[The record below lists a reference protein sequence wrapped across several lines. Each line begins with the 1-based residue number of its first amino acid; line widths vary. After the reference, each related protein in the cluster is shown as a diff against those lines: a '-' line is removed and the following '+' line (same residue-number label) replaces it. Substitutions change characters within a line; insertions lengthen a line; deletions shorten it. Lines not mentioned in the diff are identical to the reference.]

1 MICYKSYLNE
11 NESQEQLREYAN
23 KILSYKTLLNNR
35 IVRNKYRKSYILY
48 LLAEFGINTEEV
60 KEFAKNSLSKN
71 SVHVRN
77 NALRLIQNSGNE
89 KNYIP
94 VSILVPAYNEEVTI
108 IDTINSLLYLD
119 YPEYEIIV
127 INDGSTD
134 NTAKVIIDY
143 FNLKKVARP
152 INKVVPCKDMKEIYE
167 NDDGIKIVLVNKENG
182 GKSDALNM
190 GINVSR
196 YPLFVCVDAD
206 SMLQHN
212 SLKKIVEP
220 FLEDENTIAAGGN
233 IKVSNQVVLGRGR
246 VVDVTVPKKKMVIF
260 QMIEYLRVFLNS
272 RVALNGLNANMIISG
287 AFGIYN
293 KQAVINVGG
302 YSLDVIGEDMEI
314 VVKMHAFYRKNKLP
328 FRIAYVPDA
337 ICWTQVL
344 ESHRLLKNQRRR
356 WHTGL
361 SQSLKNHWFV
371 SFNPKYGAVGLIAY
385 PYFLIFEYITPIL
398 EVLGIATIIL
408 SFILKI
414 INVRFFI
421 FIY

>member
-1 MICYKSYLNE
+1 M
-11 NESQEQLREYAN
+11 
-23 KILSYKTLLNNR
+23 
-35 IVRNKYRKSYILY
+35 
-48 LLAEFGINTEEV
+48 
-60 KEFAKNSLSKN
+60 
-71 SVHVRN
+71 
-77 NALRLIQNSGNE
+77 
-89 KNYIP
+89 
-94 VSILVPAYNEEVTI
+94 LVPAYNEEVTI

-206 SMLQHN
+206 SMLQHD

-233 IKVSNQVVLGRGR
+233 IKVSNQVVLDRGR

-344 ESHRLLKNQRRR
+344 ESHRVLKNQRRR

-421 FIY
+421 FYLLVYMGYNMVVSMIAVLLDKCLFGKDYPNKVFYKQFLCCVIESFGYRQLCSLYRLGAFNPFKKHDWGNMIRTKQQVVE